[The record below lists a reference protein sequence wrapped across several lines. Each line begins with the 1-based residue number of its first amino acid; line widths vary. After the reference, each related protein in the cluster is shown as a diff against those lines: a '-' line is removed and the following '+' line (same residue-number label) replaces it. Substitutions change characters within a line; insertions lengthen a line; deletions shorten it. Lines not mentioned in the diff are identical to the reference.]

1 MRAIYTMIAGQRVIW
16 TARPPCIL
24 ENMAW
29 LADICKKS
37 HGASSRGRRKNP
49 AMAFCVRY
57 ILRTASNKGEKD
69 TWYK

>member
-1 MRAIYTMIAGQRVIW
+1 MMAGQRVIW

-29 LADICKKS
+29 LAESCRKS

-49 AMAFCVRY
+49 AMAFCARDMV
-57 ILRTASNKGEKD
+57 LSASNNGGKD
-69 TWYK
+69 MWNK

>member
-1 MRAIYTMIAGQRVIW
+1 MMAGQRVIW

-24 ENMAW
+24 ENMDW

-49 AMAFCVRY
+49 AMAFCVRDMV
-57 ILRTASNKGEKD
+57 LSASNIGAER
-69 TWYK
+69 YVI

>member
-1 MRAIYTMIAGQRVIW
+1 MRAIYTMMAGQRVIC

-37 HGASSRGRRKNP
+37 HGASMRGRRKNP
-49 AMAFCVRY
+49 AMAFCVRDMVS
-57 ILRTASNKGEKD
+57 LRLIWREKD
-69 TWYK
+69 TCTK

>member
-1 MRAIYTMIAGQRVIW
+1 MMAGQRVIW

-37 HGASSRGRRKNP
+37 HGASRRGRRKNP
-49 AMAFCVRY
+49 AMAFFMRDMVPS
-57 ILRTASNKGEKD
+57 ASNTGGER
-69 TWYK
+69 YMV